1 MPNDTKLLDFQY
13 LLANYVVTVILKINE
28 FGIEQIHKRS
38 LIECK
43 LLIGKQLIQI
53 KVRCILLE
61 YLQTLKLV
69 VL

>member
-1 MPNDTKLLDFQY
+1 MPNETKLLDFQY
-13 LLANYVVTVILKINE
+13 LLSNYVVTVILQINE
-28 FGIEQIHKRS
+28 FGIEQIHKRC

-61 YLQTLKLV
+61 YLQTLKQV
-69 VL
+69 G